1 MGKILYFLCFILSV
15 FPTDANENRRHIHV
29 TRRGSKKAHI
39 GDTVAKIWIEENG
52 VKKIEIAWSE
62 LSTDEE
68 IEIIKIID
76 NYYDK
81 INECI
86 DKIFNGQKVEI
97 LRINKKL

>member
-29 TRRGSKKAHI
+29 TRRGSKKAHV
-39 GDTVAKIWIEENG
+39 GNTVAKIWIEENG
-52 VKKIEIAWSE
+52 EKKIEIDWSE
-62 LSTDEE
+62 LSADDEADIIRV
-68 IEIIKIID
+68 IEQH
-76 NYYDK
+76 YDY

-86 DKIFNGQKVEI
+86 DKVFKGEKVDI

>member
-1 MGKILYFLCFILSV
+1 MGKIIYFLCFILSV
-15 FPTDANENRRHIHV
+15 FPTDANENRSHIHV

-52 VKKIEIAWSE
+52 EKKIEIAWSE

-68 IEIIKIID
+68 ADIIKVID
-76 NYYDK
+76 KHYDY

-86 DKIFNGQKVEI
+86 DKVFNGHKVEI
-97 LRINKKL
+97 LRINKKI